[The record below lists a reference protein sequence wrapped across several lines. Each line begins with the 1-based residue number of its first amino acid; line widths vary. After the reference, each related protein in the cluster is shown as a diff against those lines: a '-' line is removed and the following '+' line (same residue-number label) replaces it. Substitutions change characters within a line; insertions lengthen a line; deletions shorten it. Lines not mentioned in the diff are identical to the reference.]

1 MNRSDRLIL
10 AAILMVILVQLVICN
25 YLFFGPMVT
34 LTLLPV
40 TVLFIRDSSPPLL
53 SAQDRSLLF
62 PIFPTKS
69 KRAFCPLYFIFI

>member
-25 YLFFGPMVT
+25 CLFFGPMVT

-40 TVLFIRDSSPPLL
+40 TVLFIPLKH
-53 SAQDRSLLF
+53 SIAWT
-62 PIFPTKS
+62 IIKT
-69 KRAFCPLYFIFI
+69 